1 MRTWLL
7 MRCAQGSRGIASRP
21 PKSSGAKTR
30 RKAKILH
37 WSKVI
42 VAILGLLAPIATAN
56 AYAQTDL
63 SLAYET
69 IDPPSIR
76 LGESATIRVT
86 SLDGY
91 LESVPLPTV
100 TGLAFEVIERSR
112 GFEFVNGTPIASS
125 HILIRVTPQFV
136 GVFTIPGLTPTSRT
150 LGLEVVSGDTP
161 NPLAWRNYKQNP
173 APPPPKATASLPK
186 GAQLKAGGAAF
197 VQLVIPTRA
206 VYVGESV
213 PVDIE
218 VGLRPGIVTSLN
230 GLPTLN
236 GGDFTLNNLSRQPER
251 REEVIAGNPFLLM
264 TWHSVLAAVKPGDF
278 SFSVETPLTV
288 KLNTQSAED
297 SAFAAKLGWPFSQ
310 IMYNGI
316 APKEITIASPPSNL
330 KVLPLPTQGQPKDFS
345 GAVGEFQVSS
355 DISPDR
361 PAAGDPLTLRLHIS
375 GVGNFDRVDSTML
388 NHLDHWKTY
397 PAKSSF
403 TKSDAVG
410 YKGEK
415 VFEQPLIAA
424 LPGEQTIPGLEFS
437 YFNPN
442 TRQYQRAQTQPIKV
456 TIATSLADSSLT
468 ALAGTQGPNGTPT
481 GQSAR
486 GLRPDHP
493 RPQSLV
499 SEMKPLY
506 FQALFLA
513 VPATLALLLAGS
525 WFLVRPNP
533 ARATSKAAERAL
545 AQLDAA
551 ARSGDA
557 ASFFEVARSAL
568 LQTFAERWQ
577 MSPDQITSA
586 EMKTRLSPAGEDIE
600 RLFAL
605 ADEAKYS
612 DYTPAAADFQ
622 RWLKLIRSQLTSERV

>member
-1 MRTWLL
+1 MRT
-7 MRCAQGSRGIASRP
+7 R
-21 PKSSGAKTR
+21 
-30 RKAKILH
+30 
-37 WSKVI
+37 I
-42 VAILGLLAPIATAN
+42 VAIFGLLAPIAN
-56 AYAQTDL
+56 AYAATDL

-76 LGESATIRVT
+76 LGETATIRVT
-86 SLDGY
+86 SLEGY

-100 TGLAFEVIERSR
+100 TGLAFEVIDRSR
-112 GFEFVNGTPIASS
+112 GFEFVNGKPIASS

-150 LGLEVVSGDTP
+150 LGLEVVSGDSP
-161 NPLAWRNYKQNP
+161 NPLAWRNYKQN
-173 APPPPKATASLPK
+173 APPPPPKVTASLPK
-186 GAQLKAGGAAF
+186 GVQLKAGGAAF
-197 VQLVIPTRA
+197 VQLVVPTRS

-236 GGDFTLNNLSRQPER
+236 GGDFTLNNLSKQPER
-251 REEVIAGNPFLLM
+251 REEVIGGSPFLLM

-278 SFSVETPLTV
+278 SFSVEAPLTV
-288 KLNTQSAED
+288 KLNTQSAQD
-297 SAFAAKLGWPFSQ
+297 SAFAASLGWPFSQ

-316 APKEITIASPPSNL
+316 APKEITIASPASQL

-345 GAVGEFQVSS
+345 GAVGNFQVSS
-355 DISPDR
+355 DISPAL

-375 GVGNFDRVDSTML
+375 GVGNFDRVDSTMF

-403 TKSDAVG
+403 TPSDALG

-415 VFEQPLIAA
+415 VFEQPLIAGLA
-424 LPGEQTIPGLEFS
+424 GEQTIPGLEFS

-442 TRQYQRAQTQPIKV
+442 TRQYERARTQPIKL
-456 TIATSLADSSLT
+456 TIAASLADRSLSALTGPQSLNGAPSS
-468 ALAGTQGPNGTPT
+468 
-481 GQSAR
+481 QSAR

-493 RPQSLV
+493 RPQRLV
-499 SEMKPLY
+499 SEMRPLY
-506 FQALFLA
+506 FQAPFLA
-513 VPATLALLLAGS
+513 VPTTLALILAAS
-525 WFLVRPNP
+525 WFAVRPNP
-533 ARATSKAAERAL
+533 ARATSKAAQRAL

-557 ASFFEVARSAL
+557 ASFFDVARSAL
-568 LQTFAERWQ
+568 LQTFAEQWQ
-577 MSPDQITSA
+577 MAPDQITVA
-586 EMKTRLSPAGEDIE
+586 ELKARLGPAGEDIE
-600 RLFAL
+600 RLCAL

-612 DYTPAAADFQ
+612 DYEPGSTDFQ
-622 RWLKLIRSQLTSERV
+622 RWLRLIRGQLAGERE